1 VAHNILF
8 KTFYSVKYKGEESI
22 MNENRKVPFMEKVAY
37 GCGAGGGN
45 VMSTL
50 LASFLLSYYTDDV
63 LLNAGAVA
71 TMFLLCRFLD
81 GVTDIAM
88 AVSWIRPRPR
98 SVRQDPG

>member
-1 VAHNILF
+1 MDE
-8 KTFYSVKYKGEESI
+8 K
-22 MNENRKVPFMEKVAY
+22 RKVPFLEKVAY

-50 LASFLLSYYTDDV
+50 MSSFLLSYYTDDV

-81 GVTDIAM
+81 GITDITM
-88 AVSWIRPRPR
+88 VVSSIRPGRR
-98 SVRQDPG
+98 SERQDPGSLSVPRLC